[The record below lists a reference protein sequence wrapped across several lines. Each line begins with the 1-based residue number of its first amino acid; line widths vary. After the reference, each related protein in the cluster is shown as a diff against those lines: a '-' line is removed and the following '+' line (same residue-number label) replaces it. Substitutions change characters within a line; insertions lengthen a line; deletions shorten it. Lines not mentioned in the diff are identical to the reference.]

1 MDNKVVKVENEENSL
16 LLVAMVQILVDGLVV
31 ILVLNN
37 QIVEKKHRTISI
49 SITAKVS
56 NPLLIMLLFV
66 RLVGGHITLL
76 QNVGIVMI
84 IWRRRRLT
92 STYSL

>member
-31 ILVLNN
+31 ILVLKN
-37 QIVEKKHRTISI
+37 QTMEKKHLAISTL
-49 SITAKVS
+49 ITVKVS

-66 RLVGGHITLL
+66 RFVGGHITLP
-76 QNVGIVMI
+76 QNVEIVMI
-84 IWRRRRLT
+84 IWRRKRST